1 MTTLKDNYVMVLPN
15 LTAQSIYMNYY
26 NELNQISDDARCFVP
41 AYRLFMDHRKLE
53 PLVENYFKEYLG
65 QFPAQVFDKINENF
79 IRCSFYEVLSRY
91 LSNCYTFAVGAEL
104 AKRPCGSGIDGHIGH
119 RLPQRLP
126 GGGVQVF
133 QGERR
138 YHGRGLEGRS
148 SRRCRS
154 GEKICR

>member
-1 MTTLKDNYVMVLPN
+1 MTTLKDNYVMVLSQ
-15 LTAQSIYMNYY
+15 LDRSEHHMNYY

-41 AYRLFMDHRKLE
+41 AYRLFMDHRKLGR
-53 PLVENYFKEYLG
+53 LWKIISRNISG

-79 IRCSFYEVLSRY
+79 IRCSFYEVLSRCRATAIP
-91 LSNCYTFAVGAEL
+91 SPWAEG

-119 RLPQRLP
+119 RLPQRWWW
-126 GGGVQVF
+126 VQVF

-148 SRRCRS
+148 SRRWS
-154 GEKICR
+154 GEKIYR

>member
-1 MTTLKDNYVMVLPN
+1 
-15 LTAQSIYMNYY
+15 MNYY

-91 LSNCYTFAVGAEL
+91 LSNCYTFAVEQNLPSGRADL
-104 AKRPCGSGIDGHIGH
+104 APPSTTIAGWWSSSI
-119 RLPQRLP
+119 
-126 GGGVQVF
+126 
-133 QGERR
+133 
-138 YHGRGLEGRS
+138 
-148 SRRCRS
+148 SRR
-154 GEKICR
+154 KTLPW

>member
-1 MTTLKDNYVMVLPN
+1 MVLPN

-79 IRCSFYEVLSRY
+79 IVALSMSAESLLEQLLY
-91 LSNCYTFAVGAEL
+91 LRRGIEL
-104 AKRPCGSGIDGHIGH
+104 AKRPCGSGVDGHTGY

-154 GEKICR
+154 GENICL